1 MKHLLLVLLLGLFAF
16 GSAYAPAAAPKNKA
30 KNAKK
35 KKTSFSKAS
44 SVFESLDKN
53 KDWELSF
60 RELAVAIE
68 PKNMKKA
75 QSLFKQLQSENDPKS
90 KQRSTL
96 NVSEFRDGY
105 QKLKA
110 LSKQSGGG
118 KKKKR

>member
-1 MKHLLLVLLLGLFAF
+1 
-16 GSAYAPAAAPKNKA
+16 
-30 KNAKK
+30 
-35 KKTSFSKAS
+35 
-44 SVFESLDKN
+44 
-53 KDWELSF
+53 
-60 RELAVAIE
+60 
-68 PKNMKKA
+68 MKKA

-110 LSKQSGGG
+110 LSKQSGGA